1 MSNRKRRSSAV
12 FERKLKEKRA
22 RNSDPAKRATSRV
35 RNAAANAKRKLENL
49 ASVTSPRYGR
59 YRAAKAEAKRA
70 SYVTQLNAQRDA
82 LREQAKG
89 AKKGSFSRKA
99 LYAEAA
105 QIKRQITRLEKL
117 EDPTKYQLE
126 ITKAKQRLNDDSKS
140 PAARKN
146 AIFNFQLNRAL
157 DEQGTPLFGDSKT
170 ARANALAF
178 LNAYK
183 QDWQGEDPSQRLQL
197 ILKASGKR
205 TLQEAY
211 EDFMNSEADV
221 NGEVMTWHKF
231 VATWIGI
238 SYDNVDTT
246 SPDWQAH
253 IEQMFA
259 ALDSPEQD
267 AISEAW
273 ARFKG

>member
-1 MSNRKRRSSAV
+1 MPNRKRRSSAV

-22 RNSDPAKRATSRV
+22 RNNDTTKRAASRV
-35 RNAAANAKRKLENL
+35 RNAANAKRKPENL

-59 YRAAKAEAKRA
+59 YRAAKANAARA
-70 SYVTQLNAQRDA
+70 DYISKLNAQRDA
-82 LREQAKG
+82 LREQAKA
-89 AKKGSFSRKA
+89 AKKGTFSRKA

-211 EDFMNSEADV
+211 EDFMKSETDV
-221 NGEVMTWHKF
+221 GGEVMTWHTF
-231 VATWIGI
+231 VARWIGI

-246 SPDWQAH
+246 STDWQAH
-253 IEQMFA
+253 IEQAFA

>member
-1 MSNRKRRSSAV
+1 MSKRKRRSSAE
-12 FERKLKEKRA
+12 FERRLKEKRG
-22 RNSDPAKRATSRV
+22 RNSAPVRRAQKRE
-35 RNAAANAKRKLENL
+35 RNGVNAPRKLENL
-49 ASVTSPRYGR
+49 KSTASPHYGR
-59 YRAAKAEAKRA
+59 YRTAKAEAQRS
-70 SYVTQLNAQRDA
+70 SYVRQLNEQRNA
-82 LREQAKG
+82 LREQAKNS
-89 AKKGSFSRKA
+89 KKGSFSRKA

-105 QIKRQITRLEKL
+105 QIKRQIMRLEKL

-126 ITKAKQRLNDDSKS
+126 ITKAKQRLSDDSKV

-146 AIFNFQLNRAL
+146 AIFNFQLNQAL
-157 DEQGTPLFGDSKT
+157 DEQGTPIFGDSKT
-170 ARANALAF
+170 SRANALAF

-183 QDWQGEDPSQRLQL
+183 QDWQGEDPSQRLQI

-211 EDFMNSEADV
+211 EEFMKSECDV
-221 NGEVMTWHKF
+221 SGEVMTWHTF
-231 VATWIGI
+231 VARWLGI
-238 SYDNVDTT
+238 DYDNVDTT
-246 SPDWQAH
+246 ATDWQAR
-253 IEQMFA
+253 IEQAFA